1 MARKVSSRSLTQP
14 HLAIM
19 LHAPFCVVFIVYF
32 RRDLITVL
40 TAIHNCSRKA
50 ATDHFI
56 SCLLYTSSLLY
67 VKRAGQCPP
76 YFCISEN
83 PVLDTGMI
91 FYGSSITAAFT
102 VVVDGINTALPLFS
116 PVTCL
121 NAPESKRNT
130 AMPPAS
136 MENASRS
143 VTP

>member
-56 SCLLYTSSLLY
+56 SFSPYSQFQLFHIFYFYLLYLSSGVIYFFILVGSVRMYYLPAGSSEWVSSRPTLCLLVEGGARCLHTLCL
-67 VKRAGQCPP
+67 
-76 YFCISEN
+76 
-83 PVLDTGMI
+83 PV
-91 FYGSSITAAFT
+91 A
-102 VVVDGINTALPLFS
+102 
-116 PVTCL
+116 
-121 NAPESKRNT
+121 
-130 AMPPAS
+130 
-136 MENASRS
+136 
-143 VTP
+143 